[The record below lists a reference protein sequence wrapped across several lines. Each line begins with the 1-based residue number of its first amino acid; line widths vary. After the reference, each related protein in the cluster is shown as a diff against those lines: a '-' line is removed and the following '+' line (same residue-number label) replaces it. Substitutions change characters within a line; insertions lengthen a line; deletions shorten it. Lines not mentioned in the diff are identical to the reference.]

1 MQVEMFRSISSK
13 ETVRSVHELIIV
25 EYTVIRIRYPS
36 SHMH

>member
-1 MQVEMFRSISSK
+1 MQVETFRSISGR
-13 ETVRSVHELIIV
+13 EAVRSVHELIIV